1 MPARNPRG
9 PFLLQKPFR
18 KADELG
24 LAARPV
30 PVVTPASH
38 DGSQTVHALV
48 AVRVIHEQTAV
59 DREEKQMRGF
69 FDCKGKGNLPVR
81 R

>member
-30 PVVTPASH
+30 PVVTPASYN
-38 DGSQTVHALV
+38 GSRTSHALV